1 MKQENFNS
9 LGLLIMRLALGI
21 ILFAHGAQKMLGWFG
36 GYGWSGTMQFMTGT
50 LGYPAFLSALGIIVE
65 FFGPLLLI
73 AGAATRLAAIL
84 LMIHQ
89 LFAAQLH
96 LANGFFMNYS
106 ATLAPGQEGFEYNL
120 ALIALSLGLFF
131 TGAGAYALDAKFN
144 LDFVG
149 RWLGLKKTKPAMAN

>member
-9 LGLLIMRLALGI
+9 LGLLILRLALGV
-21 ILFAHGAQKMLGWFG
+21 ILFAHGSQKMLGWFG
-36 GYGWSGTMQFMTGT
+36 GHGWSGTMQFMTGT
-50 LGYPAFLSALGIIVE
+50 LGYPAFLSAIGIVVE
-65 FFGPLLLI
+65 FFGSLLLI
-73 AGAATRLAAIL
+73 AGAATRLAAIM

-89 LFAAQLH
+89 LFAAKLH
-96 LANGFFMNYS
+96 LAHGFFMNYS
-106 ATLAPGQEGFEYNL
+106 AQLAPGQEGFEYNL